1 MSDHRLSRLFR
12 QLADSVYPPENGQV
26 DVVGPPPGIAQAVVA
41 FTRHHVVAVDLDPDR
56 VLSKLDPDDLGAP
69 MRPRFLTWLADQLDA
84 ESHMLNLVMFAI
96 GTGEGSPLIRRDDL
110 FEHPRVVRAAR
121 FRTDL
126 ELYSNEYGNSV
137 LVLGKGLAGRR
148 ELALEI
154 PASQRNA
161 ATGRKL
167 VRAAMALTP
176 RGVPLFAQ
184 VAPGNAASVR
194 AFYNAGFRPVGAE
207 VLLTGSAD

>member
-1 MSDHRLSRLFR
+1 MPEHQLTRLFAR
-12 QLADSVYPPENGQV
+12 LTNSVYPPENGQV
-26 DVVGPPPGIAQAVVA
+26 DIVGPPPGIAQAVVA
-41 FTRHHVVAVDLDPDR
+41 FTRHHVVAVDLDPER
-56 VLSKLDPDDLGAP
+56 VRAKLDAGDLGAP

-84 ESHMLNLVMFAI
+84 ESHMLNLVMFAL
-96 GTGEGSPLIRRDDL
+96 GTGEGSALVPREDL

-137 LVLGKGLAGRR
+137 LVLGRGLAGRR
-148 ELALEI
+148 ELSLEI

-167 VRAAMALTP
+167 VQAAIALTP
-176 RGVPLFAQ
+176 RGEPLFAQ

-207 VLLTGSAD
+207 VLLTTA

>member
-1 MSDHRLSRLFR
+1 MPEHQLTRLFAR
-12 QLADSVYPPENGQV
+12 LAHSVYPPENGQV
-26 DVVGPPPGIAQAVVA
+26 DIVGPPPGVAQAVVA
-41 FTRHHVVAVDLDPDR
+41 FTRHHVVAVDLDPER
-56 VLSKLDPDDLGAP
+56 VRAKLDAGDLGAP

-84 ESHMLNLVMFAI
+84 ESHMLNLVMFAL
-96 GTGEGSPLIRRDDL
+96 GTGEGSALVPREDL
-110 FEHPRVVRAAR
+110 FEHPRVVRASR

-137 LVLGKGLAGRR
+137 LVLGRGLAGRR
-148 ELALEI
+148 ELSLEI

-167 VRAAMALTP
+167 VQAAIALTP
-176 RGVPLFAQ
+176 RGEPLFAQ

-207 VLLTGSAD
+207 VLLTTA

>member
-1 MSDHRLSRLFR
+1 
-12 QLADSVYPPENGQV
+12 
-26 DVVGPPPGIAQAVVA
+26 
-41 FTRHHVVAVDLDPDR
+41 
-56 VLSKLDPDDLGAP
+56 
-69 MRPRFLTWLADQLDA
+69 
-84 ESHMLNLVMFAI
+84 MLNLVMYAM
-96 GTGEGSPLIRRDDL
+96 GTGAGSQLVRRDDL

-137 LVLGKGLAGRR
+137 LVLGRGLAGRR

-167 VRAAMALTP
+167 VRAALGLTP
-176 RGVPLFAQ
+176 RGEPLFAQ

-207 VLLTGSAD
+207 VLLTTD

>member
-1 MSDHRLSRLFR
+1 MSEHRLSRLFGR
-12 QLADSVYPPENGQV
+12 LARGVYPPENGQV
-26 DVVGPPPGIAQAVVA
+26 DVVGPPPGVAQAVVA
-41 FTRHHVVAVDLDPDR
+41 FTRHHVVAVDLDPER
-56 VLSKLDPDDLGAP
+56 VRARLDPRDLGAP

-84 ESHMLNLVMFAI
+84 ESHMLNLVMFAV
-96 GTGEGSPLIRRDDL
+96 GTGEGSDLIRRDDL
-110 FEHPRVVRAAR
+110 FEHPRVIRAAR
-121 FRTDL
+121 YRSDL
-126 ELYSNEYGNSV
+126 ELYSNQYGNSV
-137 LVLGKGLAGRR
+137 LVLGNGLAGRR

-167 VRAAMALTP
+167 VRAAIALTGK
-176 RGVPLFAQ
+176 GVPVFAQ

-207 VLLTGSAD
+207 VLLTTS